1 MNETDSTVTAFSF
14 FAAEDVA
21 AVKRKGGDG
30 MKRNVDLNEI
40 SDGRLYSANDMVK
53 VECGDCAG
61 CSACCQ
67 NMGTSVVLDPMDIWK
82 MQRGTGR
89 TLEKL
94 LKKELELNVVDGIIL
109 PNLRMNG
116 TREVCSFLNEEGRC
130 SIHPYRPGICRL
142 FPLGRYYEKNG
153 FHYFLQIDECRKKS
167 RGKMKVK
174 KWLGIENLK
183 TYETYMSR
191 WHEFLNKSED
201 GMKELDEQNQKV
213 LTLLILQRF
222 YQTPFQAKED
232 EEFYREFF
240 ERLSSVNEI
249 LGF

>member
-1 MNETDSTVTAFSF
+1 MRENGCKNIIFSSSATVYGNPAFIPITEECPKGVCTNPYGWTKHMLEQILTDIQ
-14 FAAEDVA
+14 FADPEWNVILLRYFNPIGAHKSGLIGEDPKGIPNNLLPYVA
-21 AVKRKGGDG
+21 QVAIGKLPCVGVFG
-30 MKRNVDLNEI
+30 
-40 SDGRLYSANDMVK
+40 NDY
-53 VECGDCAG
+53 D
-61 CSACCQ
+61 
-67 NMGTSVVLDPMDIWK
+67 TPD
-82 MQRGTGR
+82 GTGVR
-89 TLEKL
+89 
-94 LKKELELNVVDGIIL
+94 DY
-109 PNLRMNG
+109 
-116 TREVCSFLNEEGRC
+116 
-130 SIHPYRPGICRL
+130 IH
-142 FPLGRYYEKNG
+142 EKNG

-183 TYETYMSR
+183 TYETYISR

>member
-1 MNETDSTVTAFSF
+1 MSKKIT
-14 FAAEDVA
+14 
-21 AVKRKGGDG
+21 
-30 MKRNVDLNEI
+30 
-40 SDGRLYSANDMVK
+40 
-53 VECGDCAG
+53 
-61 CSACCQ
+61 
-67 NMGTSVVLDPMDIWK
+67 WK
-82 MQRGTGR
+82 
-89 TLEKL
+89 
-94 LKKELELNVVDGIIL
+94 
-109 PNLRMNG
+109 
-116 TREVCSFLNEEGRC
+116 
-130 SIHPYRPGICRL
+130 
-142 FPLGRYYEKNG
+142 
-153 FHYFLQIDECRKKS
+153 DE
-167 RGKMKVK
+167 VK

-183 TYETYMSR
+183 TYETYISR

>member
-1 MNETDSTVTAFSF
+1 MKKD
-14 FAAEDVA
+14 AA
-21 AVKRKGGDG
+21 RS
-30 MKRNVDLNEI
+30 I
-40 SDGRLYSANDMVK
+40 H
-53 VECGDCAG
+53 
-61 CSACCQ
+61 
-67 NMGTSVVLDPMDIWK
+67 
-82 MQRGTGR
+82 TGR
-89 TLEKL
+89 E
-94 LKKELELNVVDGIIL
+94 
-109 PNLRMNG
+109 
-116 TREVCSFLNEEGRC
+116 SA
-130 SIHPYRPGICRL
+130 
-142 FPLGRYYEKNG
+142 G
-153 FHYFLQIDECRKKS
+153 FFHWADIMRKMDHYFLQIDECRKKS

-183 TYETYMSR
+183 TYETYISR

>member
-1 MNETDSTVTAFSF
+1 
-14 FAAEDVA
+14 
-21 AVKRKGGDG
+21 
-30 MKRNVDLNEI
+30 MKRHVDLNEI

-89 TLEKL
+89 MLEKL

-183 TYETYMSR
+183 TYETYISR

>member
-1 MNETDSTVTAFSF
+1 MTLIKNQSYAEEITQNTFFKAMTA
-14 FAAEDVA
+14 
-21 AVKRKGGDG
+21 KRRFEG
-30 MKRNVDLNEI
+30 NSSEFTWL
-40 SDGRLYSANDMVK
+40 
-53 VECGDCAG
+53 CGIAKHL
-61 CSACCQ
+61 A
-67 NMGTSVVLDPMDIWK
+67 
-82 MQRGTGR
+82 
-89 TLEKL
+89 
-94 LKKELELNVVDGIIL
+94 
-109 PNLRMNG
+109 
-116 TREVCSFLNEEGRC
+116 
-130 SIHPYRPGICRL
+130 
-142 FPLGRYYEKNG
+142 
-153 FHYFLQIDECRKKS
+153 IDECRKKS

-183 TYETYMSR
+183 TYETYISR